1 MILFH
6 FKEEYLKKLYLVRH
20 GQTLFNRRAIIQ
32 GGCDSPLTDLG
43 KRQALA
49 AKKYFED
56 KNIVFDH
63 AYVSTQE
70 RAVDTL
76 EIITDLPYERLKG
89 LKEWEF
95 GLYEGESLELIP
107 PVDPKRQTY
116 GDFFVDF
123 GGESDRDVQ
132 ERVDSSIKE
141 LMNRKDHEHVLVVSH
156 GAAIYLF
163 LKKYKD
169 IKHKE
174 LHFGN
179 CCVLEFDYD
188 GDKFDFLSLTNHQ
201 VE

>member
-1 MILFH
+1 
-6 FKEEYLKKLYLVRH
+6 
-20 GQTLFNRRAIIQ
+20 
-32 GGCDSPLTDLG
+32 LTDLG
-43 KRQALA
+43 KKQALA

-56 KNIVFDH
+56 KNISFDH

-76 EIITDLPYERLKG
+76 ELITDLDYERLKG

-107 PVDPKRQTY
+107 KVDPDKQTY
-116 GDFFVDF
+116 GDFFIDF
-123 GGESDRDVQ
+123 GGESDEEVQ
-132 ERVDSSIKE
+132 ERVNRTMLDI
-141 LMNRKDHEHVLVVSH
+141 MNRPDHESVLVVSH

-163 LKKYKD
+163 LKKYKK

-179 CCVLEFDYD
+179 CCILEFDFSD
-188 GDKFDFLSLTNHQ
+188 DWFDFISLTNHDIA
-201 VE
+201 